1 MTYLELINENA
12 DATAQ
17 KNNELVALN
26 AELTLQGC
34 IITTKQSLNMQAQ
47 QLNIALRAIP
57 FNALAIYNATT
68 KVDLLNRELIAY
80 QKMLVDL
87 FPVTD
92 ELPF

>member
-1 MTYLELINENA
+1 
-12 DATAQ
+12 
-17 KNNELVALN
+17 
-26 AELTLQGC
+26 
-34 IITTKQSLNMQAQ
+34 MQAQ

>member
-1 MTYLELINENA
+1 MTYLQLINENA
-12 DATAQ
+12 DETAQ
-17 KNNELVALN
+17 KNNELIAVN

-34 IITTKQSLNMQAQ
+34 IITAKQSLNMQAQ

-57 FNALAIYNATT
+57 FNAHAIYNATT
-68 KVDLLNRELIAY
+68 KVDLLNRELTAY
-80 QKMLVDL
+80 QKMLVEL